1 MVKTRGNR
9 LIRFSDHNAWNSSE
23 WFFFITMALRKGDM
37 AIIVTIPHKRLAIH
51 VDGMELL
58 VDEGMTDLR
67 NGSNIVIE
75 MAITAM
81 ERMEYIMVLIT
92 IALSSLCQFPL
103 SESECCGSRPD
114 MSVMER

>member
-1 MVKTRGNR
+1 MVLHIMVKTRGNR

-37 AIIVTIPHKRLAIH
+37 AIMVTIPHKRLAIH

-67 NGSNIVIE
+67 
-75 MAITAM
+75 
-81 ERMEYIMVLIT
+81 VLIT